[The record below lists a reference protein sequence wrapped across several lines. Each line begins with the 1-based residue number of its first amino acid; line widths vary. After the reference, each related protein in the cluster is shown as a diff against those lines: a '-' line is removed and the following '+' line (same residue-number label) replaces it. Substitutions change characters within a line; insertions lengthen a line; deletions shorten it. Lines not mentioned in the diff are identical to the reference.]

1 VSRYRFVSTMKAQGF
16 PVLAAC
22 EVAEVSTSAYY
33 EWKSKEIE
41 GPSPAELDEAYLVN
55 EMHDIHAGSDDTY
68 GSPRMTKEL
77 CRRGYCINHKRT
89 ERLMRANDIVGVT
102 PRRSIRTTIRSELAP
117 PLDDL
122 VERDF
127 SVGEPNRRYAS
138 DITYIATGEGW
149 LYLASVLD
157 IGSRRLAGWAMAGH
171 MRTELVTAAL
181 EQALELRGSL
191 AGAICHSDRGSQ
203 PNISRA
209 STRPPASAL
218 ASLSPP
224 GVWRHA
230 STTASPKRSGHR
242 SNASSSTATVSPR
255 EPMPSQQSPL
265 GSSVTTLSGSTRAS
279 TTSHRSSGRSSI
291 FAVRSK
297 PHNHVSGWR
306 GEGQPASAAMSATVV
321 AS

>member
-77 CRRGYCINHKRT
+77 CRRGYCINPKRT

-203 PNISRA
+203 Y
-209 STRPPASAL
+209 
-218 ASLSPP
+218 LS
-224 GVWRHA
+224 GEY
-230 STTASPKRSGHR
+230 
-242 SNASSSTATVSPR
+242 TATCKRLGIAQSAGRVATCFDNSVAETFWSSLKR
-255 EPMPSQQSPL
+255 EL
-265 GSSVTTLSGSTRAS
+265 VYRYRFATRADAIAAI
-279 TTSHRSSGRSSI
+279 TAWIKRYN
-291 FAVRSK
+291 AVRLHSSLNYVPPIEWEIEYLRRQIK
-297 PHNHVSGWR
+297 
-306 GEGQPASAAMSATVV
+306 AA
-321 AS
+321 